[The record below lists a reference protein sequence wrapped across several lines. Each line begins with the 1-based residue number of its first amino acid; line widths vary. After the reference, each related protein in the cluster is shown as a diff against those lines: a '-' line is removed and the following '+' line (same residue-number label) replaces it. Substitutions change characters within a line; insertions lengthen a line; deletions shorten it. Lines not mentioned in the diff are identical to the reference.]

1 MGLEG
6 SWGRGICGLSL
17 LHIRCLILTKS
28 QHRGKYASAIEA
40 YQVALRTEPD
50 DALSWL
56 RLGEAYGKA
65 GRHVAAIKA
74 LQHAQELQPD
84 NWMCAY
90 FIGDVKY
97 GMGNYNEA
105 ISAFESILDIRP
117 SETGVLVSLC
127 RAHLAN
133 GETEFSAGFHMRAEH
148 SLVEC
153 ILVGLRA
160 IQQSHGFRG
169 LIWKTVADALYTL
182 SSRSIFDCDNI
193 CHILQKV
200 SALLPTDLEH
210 LPFTQRSSFQ
220 NGTELTQTH
229 VLELA
234 AAAYSYRISL
244 ETSTKGGSQW
254 FDLGICLL
262 SWVVKS
268 ANHETAHETSGKAIA
283 CLTRALQDDPGNDM
297 YWVGLGHAHFLSN
310 AKASQHAYIKALEIN
325 SKVLYQALN

>member
-6 SWGRGICGLSL
+6 SGRRRIRKSSL
-17 LHIRCLILTKS
+17 LRIRCLILTKI

-40 YQVALRTEPD
+40 FQVALRTEPD

-97 GMGNYNEA
+97 GMGNFDEA
-105 ISAFESILDIRP
+105 IAAFESILDIRP

-153 ILVGLRA
+153 TLVGLRA
-160 IQQSHGFRG
+160 IQQSYGFRG
-169 LIWKTVADALYTL
+169 VIWKTVADALYTL
-182 SSRSIFDCDNI
+182 SSRSIFDRDKI

-200 SALLPTDLEH
+200 SALLPMDLEH
-210 LPFTQRSSFQ
+210 LPFNRSPLRD
-220 NGTELTQTH
+220 GTELTQAH

-244 ETSTKGGSQW
+244 EASTKGGSQW
-254 FDLGICLL
+254 FDLGICLH

-268 ANHETAHETSGKAIA
+268 ADHETAHETSEKAIA

-297 YWVGLGHAHFLSN
+297 YWVGLGHAHFSSN

-325 SKVLYQALN
+325 SKVLS